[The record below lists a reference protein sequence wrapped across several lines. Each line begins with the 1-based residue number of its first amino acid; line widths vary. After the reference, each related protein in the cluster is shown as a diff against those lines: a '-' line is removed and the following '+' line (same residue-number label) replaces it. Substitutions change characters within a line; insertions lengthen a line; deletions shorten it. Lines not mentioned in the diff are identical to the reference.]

1 MWLTVRRL
9 VDLLKNNDFRLE
21 CVPKGWE
28 GKGGGGGGSE
38 SVELLAWL
46 AVGTDSTHY
55 IGCAR

>member
-1 MWLTVRRL
+1 MTFAR
-9 VDLLKNNDFRLE
+9 NAFR
-21 CVPKGWE
+21 KGGRERE
-28 GKGGGGGGSE
+28 GGGGGGGSE